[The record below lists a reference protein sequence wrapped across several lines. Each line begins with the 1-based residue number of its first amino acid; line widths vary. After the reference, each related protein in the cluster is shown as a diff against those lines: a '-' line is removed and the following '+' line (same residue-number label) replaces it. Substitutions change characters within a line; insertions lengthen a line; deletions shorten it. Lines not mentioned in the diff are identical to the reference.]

1 MTAQACF
8 DSLKSEFEKFQPRIE
23 KLEAENQ
30 ELRQLLVE
38 LTAVV
43 DEFSSAKEEMVNLS
57 RKVKLAMCID
67 DINKNL
73 TTVGET
79 GNAKISA
86 SGTIAK
92 TTDKKVIKP
101 LTVKNWFLERLADRD
116 TIVINRESLGKP
128 NLNYIDA
135 VCLKFKSVGE
145 YVKNSKCA
153 DTEAGIKKL
162 CTGIWTLISTKEK
175 NVHEWVTEKYNIYI
189 EEFKIQQH
197 EKLNEQVEL

>member
-1 MTAQACF
+1 MTAQACL

-23 KLEAENQ
+23 KLEAENR
-30 ELRQLLVE
+30 ELRQLLAE

-43 DEFSSAKEEMVNLS
+43 DEFSAAKEEMVNLS
-57 RKVKLAMCID
+57 RKVKLAICID

-73 TTVGET
+73 TNVGET
-79 GNAKISA
+79 GNSKISA

-92 TTDKKVIKP
+92 TTDKKVAKP
-101 LTVKNWFLERLADRD
+101 LTVKNWFLERLADRN

-135 VCLKFKSVGE
+135 VCLKFRTVGE
-145 YVKNSKCA
+145 FVKNSKCA
-153 DTEAGIKKL
+153 DTEAGHKKL
-162 CTGIWTLISTKEK
+162 HTGIWTFITKEK
-175 NVHEWVTEKYNIYI
+175 NVHDWVTEKYNIYV
-189 EEFKIQQH
+189 EEFKIRQH